1 MFWCTLGPKPWIG
14 RDPLLPSF
22 CDERRYADDALAM
35 IEASPCLDELIQGT
49 ADQFE
54 RQFGESAR
62 WFGAAPGRINLI
74 GEHTDYNAGW
84 VLPMAIDRYT
94 VVAAASGQTPGQL
107 TVNSQAFR
115 TQASLKLDQLDRPHA
130 VPWLRYV
137 QGVVAQYQRR
147 GIQCPELDIQV
158 ISSVPAGGGLSSSA
172 ALELAMAHLIEAVT
186 GKPLSADQRTA
197 ACVAAERETAGVP
210 CGVMDQT
217 VVEHAKAGHAL
228 LLDCLHNEVTQ
239 IPFTE
244 AGTALLAVHS
254 GVAHALA
261 DGEYAKRREE
271 CDRVAAELGMQT
283 LRDLTELDLQRL
295 TGDDVLYRRARH
307 VVSENKRVH
316 QSVAALRAANWSQL
330 GALMQE
336 SHASLRDDYAVSCAE
351 LDLLVDLAL
360 SEQGVYGARMTGG
373 GFGGCI
379 IALVDQSRVN
389 AVAHSLC
396 QHYAASTSRQPA
408 CYRVRPV
415 AGARE
420 ISVLP

>member
-147 GIQCPELDIQV
+147 GI
-158 ISSVPAGGGLSSSA
+158 
-172 ALELAMAHLIEAVT
+172 
-186 GKPLSADQRTA
+186 
-197 ACVAAERETAGVP
+197 
-210 CGVMDQT
+210 
-217 VVEHAKAGHAL
+217 
-228 LLDCLHNEVTQ
+228 
-239 IPFTE
+239 
-244 AGTALLAVHS
+244 
-254 GVAHALA
+254 
-261 DGEYAKRREE
+261 
-271 CDRVAAELGMQT
+271 
-283 LRDLTELDLQRL
+283 
-295 TGDDVLYRRARH
+295 
-307 VVSENKRVH
+307 
-316 QSVAALRAANWSQL
+316 
-330 GALMQE
+330 
-336 SHASLRDDYAVSCAE
+336 
-351 LDLLVDLAL
+351 
-360 SEQGVYGARMTGG
+360 
-373 GFGGCI
+373 
-379 IALVDQSRVN
+379 
-389 AVAHSLC
+389 
-396 QHYAASTSRQPA
+396 
-408 CYRVRPV
+408 
-415 AGARE
+415 
-420 ISVLP
+420 